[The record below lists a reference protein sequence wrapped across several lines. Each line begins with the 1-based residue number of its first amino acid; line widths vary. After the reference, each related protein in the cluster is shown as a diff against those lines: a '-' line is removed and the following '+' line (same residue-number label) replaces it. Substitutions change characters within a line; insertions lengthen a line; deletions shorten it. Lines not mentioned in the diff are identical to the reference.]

1 MKFRQ
6 KESARQRVQIEE
18 QFFILTWPRT
28 ISKVNGFRIA
38 RGDAID

>member
-6 KESARQRVQIEE
+6 KESARQRVQVKE
-18 QFFILTWPRT
+18 QFFILTWSRT

-38 RGDAID
+38 KGDAID